1 MLKSLFGKGA
11 AQKPGKLS
19 VGDSVRVKAGVKD
32 EDFGLDLGSWQG
44 RIAEVDE
51 KNELILIAWDSITLQ
66 SLPAAYISD
75 AEEQGLGWD
84 TYYLGPE
91 DVELTEARDIETR
104 TERVRAELHAKFA
117 WHYLGEE
124 GREISRILE
133 GIKPDDERKLYNRWG
148 EYLSAT
154 LTFPFKAEVTEV
166 QERGPLRDGDM
177 LVVHEIESSED
188 MYGLIAKVTKGRKT
202 YYFPLCDLTVADE
215 KSPNHDPVQLYAVWF
230 ANR

>member
-1 MLKSLFGKGA
+1 MSKSLFGKGA
-11 AQKPGKLS
+11 AQKPGKLN

-32 EDFGLDLGSWQG
+32 EEFGLDLGDWQG
-44 RIAEVDE
+44 WIAEVDE

-84 TYYLGPE
+84 TYYLAPE
-91 DVELTEARDIETR
+91 DVELTEARDVKTR
-104 TERVRAELHAKFA
+104 TERVRSELHAKFA
-117 WHYLGEE
+117 WHHLGEE

-188 MYGLIAKVTKGRKT
+188 MYGLIVKVTKGRKT

>member
-11 AQKPGKLS
+11 AQKPGELR
-19 VGDSVRVKAGVKD
+19 VWDSVRVKAGIKD
-32 EDFGLDLGSWQG
+32 EEFGLDLSGWQG
-44 RIAEVDE
+44 WISEIDE

-66 SLPAAYISD
+66 SLPAAYIAD

-84 TYYLGPE
+84 TYYLAPE
-91 DVELTEARDIETR
+91 DVELAEARDVKTR
-104 TERVRAELHAKFA
+104 TEKVRNELQTKFA

-124 GREISRILE
+124 GQEISRILA
-133 GIKPDDERKLYNRWG
+133 GIAPDDELKLYGRWE
-148 EYLSAT
+148 EYLSAN
-154 LTFPFKAEVTEV
+154 LTFPFKAEVSEV

-188 MYGLIAKVTKGRKT
+188 VYGLIAKVKKGRKT

-215 KSPNHDPVQLYAVWF
+215 KSPNYNPVQLYAVWF